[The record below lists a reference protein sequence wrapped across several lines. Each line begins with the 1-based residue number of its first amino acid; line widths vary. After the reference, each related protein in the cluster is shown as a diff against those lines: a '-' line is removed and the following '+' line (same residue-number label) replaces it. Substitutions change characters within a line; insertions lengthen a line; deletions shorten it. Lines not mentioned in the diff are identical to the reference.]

1 MWLNNTNLLYHGQ
14 AGTYRL
20 LAHRG
25 LAQTFDESE
34 AGWDSNTA
42 AMIDEPRH
50 GYIENTIPSMRA
62 AFDLGADAVEFD
74 VKLSKDGL
82 NIWIKSIKMLLKI
95 QHTTL
100 LNILRKNYL

>member
-1 MWLNNTNLLYHGQ
+1 MAEQHEDLLYHGQ

-42 AMIDEPRH
+42 AMISEPRH
-50 GYIENTIPSMRA
+50 GYIENTIPSCVLPSTSVQMR
-62 AFDLGADAVEFD
+62 
-74 VKLSKDGL
+74 
-82 NIWIKSIKMLLKI
+82 
-95 QHTTL
+95 
-100 LNILRKNYL
+100 